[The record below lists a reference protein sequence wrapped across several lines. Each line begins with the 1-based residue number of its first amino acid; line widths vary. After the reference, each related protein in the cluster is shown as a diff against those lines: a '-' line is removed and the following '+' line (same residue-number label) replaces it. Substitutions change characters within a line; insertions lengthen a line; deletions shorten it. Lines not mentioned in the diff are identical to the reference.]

1 MNLSR
6 YGWAAGAVLALTAM
20 SSHAQGFRPGAYLGG
35 SLGSAQA
42 DDLGALSKA
51 MQGQGL
57 SVRTVSVDD
66 SDGGWKLFV
75 GYRFNPYFSV
85 EGGYTS
91 LGEFGYQGQ
100 VTTDPGTVEAT
111 FKADNWNA
119 FAVGIVPVADGFE
132 LFGKAGLGYWQADLG
147 VTGTFAGR
155 TAKAVE
161 STGTSP
167 IAGLGGKYDFSPAWG
182 LRFEWERYF
191 NIGKESESGRTD
203 IDLWSIG
210 LQYRF

>member
-1 MNLSR
+1 MNFSR
-6 YGWAAGAVLALTAM
+6 SGWVAGVALGLTAM
-20 SSHAQGFRPGAYLGG
+20 ASHGQGFQPGAYLGG
-35 SLGSAQA
+35 SLGTLRA
-42 DDLGALSKA
+42 DDLSAVSQA

-66 SDGGWKLFV
+66 SDTGWKLFV
-75 GYRFNPYFSV
+75 GYRFNRYFAV

-91 LGEFGYQGQ
+91 LGEYGYQGQ
-100 VTTDPGTVEAT
+100 VTTDPGTVDGT
-111 FKADNWNA
+111 FKADDWNA
-119 FAVGIVPVADGFE
+119 FAIGIVPLTDEFE
-132 LFGKAGLGYWQADLG
+132 LFGKAGLGYWQADLA

-155 TAKAVE
+155 TAQAAE
-161 STGTSP
+161 SSGTSP

-191 NIGKESESGRTD
+191 KVGKDTESGQTD